1 MVRDANL
8 LGRFPCEL
16 SCPIKKHTLSLLL
29 YAFKYTQY
37 ICVYVCC
44 RSLNCLAWLYKS
56 RLEKRKIFTV
66 CWARVMSMRGC
77 CYLQP
82 KKKHEIIH
90 RISFHVCGMQF
101 VLSICD
107 QKKYSHKAMLPLPE
121 QHTDLHRLHIWNFT
135 TNIFSHS
142 LCRTF
147 RINQHFICDLV
158 RSECSSNN
166 WKFIGFLFGQIL
178 CRTSNDWLISNGHFI
193 GYDAID
199 DKWHGRRR
207 KNMKKKNLSNQRR
220 WTRFIR
226 RSHIFTTA
234 RTHLPLSLTRWLKTV
249 LICINSRAVSELKID
264 G

>member
-82 KKKHEIIH
+82 KKKNTKLYIAYRSTFVACSLFFLFAIRRNTATKLCCLCPNSIRIYIVFTYEILRRTYSHIRYVEHFESISISFAISFVQNVH
-90 RISFHVCGMQF
+90 RITGNLLDFYSGKFRVEQATIDLFQTAISLATMP
-101 VLSICD
+101 LTTND
-107 QKKYSHKAMLPLPE
+107 MQKKKKYEEKKPIQPEALNKIYS
-121 QHTDLHRLHIWNFT
+121 
-135 TNIFSHS
+135 
-142 LCRTF
+142 
-147 RINQHFICDLV
+147 
-158 RSECSSNN
+158 
-166 WKFIGFLFGQIL
+166 
-178 CRTSNDWLISNGHFI
+178 
-193 GYDAID
+193 
-199 DKWHGRRR
+199 
-207 KNMKKKNLSNQRR
+207 
-220 WTRFIR
+220 
-226 RSHIFTTA
+226 
-234 RTHLPLSLTRWLKTV
+234 
-249 LICINSRAVSELKID
+249 
-264 G
+264 

>member
-107 QKKYSHKAMLPLPE
+107 QKKYSHKAMLPLPV

-158 RSECSSNN
+158 LQNVHRITGNLLDFYSG
-166 WKFIGFLFGQIL
+166 KFRVEQATIDLFQTAISL
-178 CRTSNDWLISNGHFI
+178 ATMPLTTND
-193 GYDAID
+193 
-199 DKWHGRRR
+199 
-207 KNMKKKNLSNQRR
+207 MKKKKKYEEKEPIQPEALN
-220 WTRFIR
+220 
-226 RSHIFTTA
+226 
-234 RTHLPLSLTRWLKTV
+234 
-249 LICINSRAVSELKID
+249 KIYS
-264 G
+264 

>member
-82 KKKHEIIH
+82 KKKTRNYTSHIVPRLWH
-90 RISFHVCGMQF
+90 AVCSFY
-101 VLSICD
+101 L
-107 QKKYSHKAMLPLPE
+107 
-121 QHTDLHRLHIWNFT
+121 
-135 TNIFSHS
+135 
-142 LCRTF
+142 
-147 RINQHFICDLV
+147 
-158 RSECSSNN
+158 RSEEIQPQSYAASARTAYGFTSSSHM
-166 WKFIGFLFGQIL
+166 KFYDEHIL
-178 CRTSNDWLISNGHFI
+178 TFVMQNISNQSAFHLRSRSFRMFI
-193 GYDAID
+193 
-199 DKWHGRRR
+199 
-207 KNMKKKNLSNQRR
+207 
-220 WTRFIR
+220 
-226 RSHIFTTA
+226 
-234 RTHLPLSLTRWLKTV
+234 
-249 LICINSRAVSELKID
+249 E
-264 G
+264 